1 MKAIFVTGTDTGV
14 GKSVVTGCLFRY
26 LTQKGYNVITQKWVQ
41 TGSDSL
47 LSSDIGMHFKISRR
61 ALNQVKEYL
70 PLILPNLFK
79 TPASPHLASRL
90 ENKKIDS
97 EKIKKSFRSLSK
109 MFDFVIVEGA
119 GGALV
124 PINKDKLLI
133 DIVKELK
140 LPVLIV
146 AGNKLGAINHTLLTI
161 ESLNARKIKILGLV
175 FNNLWKQNSLIL
187 KDNPRI
193 VKALTGCNIL
203 GSLAQGPN
211 YEKIFKN
218 FIPIGNKI
226 LKRWIDCLK
235 KT

>member
-1 MKAIFVTGTDTGV
+1 MKALFVTGTDTGV

-26 LTQKGYNVITQKWVQ
+26 LTEKGYNVITQKWVQ
-41 TGSDSL
+41 TGSNSL
-47 LSSDIGMHFKISRR
+47 FSSDIGIHFKIAKR
-61 ALNQVKEYL
+61 ALNQVKAYR
-70 PLILPNLFK
+70 PLILPNVFK

-90 ENKKIDS
+90 ESKKIDPD
-97 EKIKKSFRSLSK
+97 KIKMSFRSLSK
-109 MFDFVIVEGA
+109 IFDFVIVEGV

-146 AGNKLGAINHTLLTI
+146 AGNRLGAINHTLLTI
-161 ESLNARKIKILGLV
+161 ESLNARKIKTLGLV
-175 FNNLWKQNSLIL
+175 FNNPWKQDSLIL

-193 VKALTGCNIL
+193 VKALTGCDIL

-211 YEKIFKN
+211 YEKIYKK

-226 LKRWIDCLK
+226 LKRIRK
-235 KT
+235 NG